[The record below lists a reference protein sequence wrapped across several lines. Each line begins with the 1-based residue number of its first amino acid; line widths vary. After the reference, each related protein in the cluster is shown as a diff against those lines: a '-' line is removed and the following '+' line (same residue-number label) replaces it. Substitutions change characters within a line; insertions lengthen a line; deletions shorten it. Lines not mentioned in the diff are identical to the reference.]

1 MYCSKC
7 GYQIKK
13 GNNKCLNC
21 GELVD
26 SAEFCGGFWGLVGK
40 EISVEPVEALAVQ
53 KDVIRDTEVFGEC
66 NKTKNII
73 SDEKE
78 KKIKTRVK
86 KKKRFPVAL
95 LLCIALV
102 CIIVGMAVGLLRKQ
116 KEFKKLEAKYVL
128 LEESYVAA
136 ESGNSEL
143 SSKINELEK
152 EIESIVNGEK
162 ELEETESDE
171 EQFGE
176 NSSEEDYSEEDGNEI
191 Y

>member
-21 GELVD
+21 GELAD

-40 EISVEPVEALAVQ
+40 EMVVKPVRELSVV
-53 KDVIRDTEVFGEC
+53 KDVPRDSSVLEKANETKRITNDGE
-66 NKTKNII
+66 
-73 SDEKE
+73 E
-78 KKIKTRVK
+78 KKVKTQVK

-102 CIIVGMAVGLLRKQ
+102 CIIVGMAVGLSRKQ
-116 KEFKKLEAKYVL
+116 KALKKLEAKYVL
-128 LEESYVAA
+128 LEELYVDA
-136 ESGNSEL
+136 ESDNNEL

-152 EIESIVNGEK
+152 EIESIENEEK
-162 ELEETESDE
+162 ELAETESYE
-171 EQFGE
+171 E
-176 NSSEEDYSEEDGNEI
+176 
-191 Y
+191 